1 MECIFCRI
9 MRKEIPAEIVFEND
23 KVLAFKDVNPQAP
36 HHILFIPKEHV
47 TSVADL
53 ENVIVIS
60 DLFAAMKQVAQTIG
74 IDQSGYR
81 IVVNHG
87 EDAGQ
92 AVPHLHFHLLGGRP
106 LKWPP
111 G

>member
-1 MECIFCRI
+1 MECIFCKI
-9 MRKEIPAEIVFEND
+9 MRKEIPSEIVYEND

-36 HHILFIPKEHV
+36 YHILFIPKRHV
-47 TSVADL
+47 TSVAELDDIR
-53 ENVIVIS
+53 VVC
-60 DLFAAMKQVAQTIG
+60 DLFSAMKQVAQTIG
-74 IDQSGYR
+74 IDKTGYR

-87 EDAGQ
+87 KEAGQ

>member
-1 MECIFCRI
+1 MDCIFCKI
-9 MRKEIPAEIVFEND
+9 VRKEIPAEIVFEDN
-23 KVLAFKDVNPQAP
+23 KVLAFKDINPQAP

-53 ENVIVIS
+53 ENIIVIS

-74 IDQSGYR
+74 IDKSGYR

-87 EDAGQ
+87 KEAGQ

>member
-1 MECIFCRI
+1 